1 MEMTLKDVAEILN
14 EDQTVDFPFTLE
26 ERQYAAK
33 VSADTWEA
41 ILNNTI
47 QPFDFKKQNKAM
59 YQVFISCC
67 TSSNLFKLTFKPT
80 PQ

>member
-1 MEMTLKDVAEILN
+1 MSNEATMEMTLKEVAEILN

-33 VSADTWEA
+33 ASADTWEA

-47 QPFDFKKQNKAM
+47 QPFDFKK
-59 YQVFISCC
+59 
-67 TSSNLFKLTFKPT
+67 
-80 PQ
+80 